1 VSDESYRR
9 ALEDA
14 LREYEQILQQR
25 AELDV
30 RRAQLLQ
37 TIGTLSR
44 LCKLVPTVPLG
55 LTDACRMALRAAGH
69 PLTAAEIRDHLGAMG
84 FEWSAYS
91 NPLASIHTVLKRL
104 QQAGEVQFTPRPF
117 EKPAYTWRSEKG
129 LERPPAPGPAAART
143 GARTAR
149 RKRR

>member
-14 LREYEQILQQR
+14 LREYETILQQR
-25 AELDV
+25 ADLDV

-69 PLTAAEIRDHLGAMG
+69 PLTAAEIRDQLGAMG

-104 QQAGEVQFTPRPF
+104 QQAGEVQFAPRPF
-117 EKPAYTWRSEKG
+117 EKPAYAWRREAGVQS
-129 LERPPAPGPAAART
+129 PAPGPDAGRRAART
-143 GARTAR
+143 VKR
-149 RKRR
+149 RKR